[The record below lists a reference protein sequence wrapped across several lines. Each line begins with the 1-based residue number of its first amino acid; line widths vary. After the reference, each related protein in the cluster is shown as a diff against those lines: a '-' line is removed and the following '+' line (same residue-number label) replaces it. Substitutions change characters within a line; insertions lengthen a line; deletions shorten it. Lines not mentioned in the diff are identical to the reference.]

1 MPELAE
7 FVADARFCDD
17 EPATALAILSRKV
30 EDMEKATGK
39 DKAEGVGESTTVG
52 DAQMEDADGG
62 AQMEDADGGEADGG
76 GADSH
81 DADGEEP
88 AKRRR
93 KHANGKGDANG
104 SGDANGGD
112 AEMED
117 ADGGEADGGE
127 ADGGETDG
135 DEADGGE
142 ANGDEADGGEAS
154 RVGQMTADAKR
165 VREELRMRN
174 NRAVALV
181 CEERFH
187 EAEVEFL
194 ELLKGHPTE
203 IAPAYNL
210 ALLRW
215 QLGFHDAAA
224 QGWLRFRRWPLE
236 ATPDVYE
243 TRARNLRFVGPTDEY
258 ETVVTGHVDR
268 ASSTALD
275 RAMLRHWANRQ
286 SAMTL
291 QKHWLAALGGP
302 GELENIMNHNP
313 PFPGKSDD

>member
-17 EPATALAILSRKV
+17 EPATALAILPAPRSRTWRKPQGRTRLRASARARLS
-30 EDMEKATGK
+30 ATRK
-39 DKAEGVGESTTVG
+39 WRTQTAARKWKTQTAARRTEGARTVTTQTAKSPRSG
-52 DAQMEDADGG
+52 DA
-62 AQMEDADGGEADGG
+62 
-76 GADSH
+76 ST
-81 DADGEEP
+81 P
-88 AKRRR
+88 
-93 KHANGKGDANG
+93 NGN
-104 SGDANGGD
+104 GDANGGD

-117 ADGGEADGGE
+117 ANGGEADGGE

-154 RVGQMTADAKR
+154 RAGQMTADAKR
-165 VREELRMRN
+165 GTLKSSACAIIAQLRSCARSAST
-174 NRAVALV
+174 R
-181 CEERFH
+181 RRSSSS
-187 EAEVEFL
+187 

-286 SAMTL
+286 ER
-291 QKHWLAALGGP
+291 HDAAEALVGSSWRP
-302 GELENIMNHNP
+302 WRIGEHYESQPAI
-313 PFPGKSDD
+313 SR